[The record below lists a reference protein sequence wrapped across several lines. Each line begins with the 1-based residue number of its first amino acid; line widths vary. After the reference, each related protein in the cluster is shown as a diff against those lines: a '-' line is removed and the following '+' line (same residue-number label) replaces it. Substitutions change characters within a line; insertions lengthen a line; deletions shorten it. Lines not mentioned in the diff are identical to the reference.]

1 MRTIAELS
9 NLNGRVALITGGAG
23 HLGRAMASA
32 LAELGCSICLLD
44 RNEAAILTAKNELQ
58 SRWGVNVDG
67 VVLDLESESARTGC
81 VAELSAHFGR
91 LDILINNAAFVGD
104 SQLQGWA
111 VPFEQQSIE
120 TWRRAVEVNCTAAF
134 HMSQLCTPFLRAS
147 GHGSIINI
155 GSIYGALGPDM
166 GLYEGTSMGNPAAY
180 AASKGGLIQLNRWL
194 ATTLAPDVRVNCI
207 SPGGIARNQVESFS
221 KKYIEKTPLKRMGT
235 EEDIMGMAVYLA
247 SDLSSWV
254 TGQHFLIDGGWS
266 AW

>member
-1 MRTIAELS
+1 MKTIAELS
-9 NLNGRVALITGGAG
+9 NLNGRAALITGGGG
-23 HLGRAMASA
+23 HLGFAIASA
-32 LAELGCSICLLD
+32 LAEQGCSICLLD
-44 RNEAAILTAKNELQ
+44 RNETSILTAKNELEA
-58 SRWGVNVDG
+58 RWNVGVASIA
-67 VVLDLESESARTGC
+67 LDLENESARMGC
-81 VAELSAHFGR
+81 ITEISACFGR

-134 HMSQLCTPFLRAS
+134 HMTQLCTPLLRAS

-155 GSIYGALGPDM
+155 GSIYGVLGPDM

-207 SPGGIARNQVESFS
+207 TPGGIARNQAASFS

-235 EEDIMGMAVYLA
+235 EEDIIGIAVYLA

-254 TGQHFLIDGGWS
+254 TGQNFIIDGGWS